1 MNPIVRSFHSVMLP
15 SILALLVMGQCFSEA
30 GAAEH
35 GHGRVN
41 MQGSI
46 IDTPCAIDVN
56 SRDQTIDMAVI
67 PVGQI
72 IRDNH
77 GPERAFH
84 IRLINCTLT
93 PLRPNSPDWSK
104 FRITFDGPS
113 TGQNLFRVSG
123 DARGVGLQIADT
135 AGAVAIPGEAMPAA
149 ELLIGNMQLNYTLRL
164 MSNRE
169 HLRAGAYRTTIRFKL
184 DYF

>member
-1 MNPIVRSFHSVMLP
+1 MNPISRSSCLCVLP
-15 SILALLVMGQCFSEA
+15 SLLVLSLTGLLTPACANDQ
-30 GAAEH
+30 

-56 SRDQTIDMAVI
+56 SRDQTIDMDTI

-72 IRDNH
+72 IRDGF
-77 GPERAFH
+77 GPRKTFR
-84 IRLINCTLT
+84 IRLINCSLT
-93 PLRPNSPDWSK
+93 PLKPGRPDWST
-104 FRITFDGPS
+104 FRITFDGP
-113 TGQNLFRVSG
+113 TTRQNLFSVSG
-123 DARGVGLQIADT
+123 AARGVGLRITDASGAIAVPGQPMS
-135 AGAVAIPGEAMPAA
+135 AG
-149 ELLIGNMQLNYTLRL
+149 ELMTDSMQLDYTLRL

-169 HLRAGAYRTTIRFKL
+169 HLRAGTYRTAIRFKL